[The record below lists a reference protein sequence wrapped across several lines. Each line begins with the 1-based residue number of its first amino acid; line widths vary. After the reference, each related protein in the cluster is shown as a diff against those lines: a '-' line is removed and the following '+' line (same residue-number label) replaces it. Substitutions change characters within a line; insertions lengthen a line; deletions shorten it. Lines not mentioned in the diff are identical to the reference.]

1 MPAPSPLGL
10 GGNAFAKRDHCGG
23 AAVGSAGARAG
34 NGWLQG
40 TGSKRMV
47 GAESAVVEEPTP
59 VATPST
65 GRDGVCGSPQAPQ
78 PLPQPSANCAPADA
92 GPPPCWDHS
101 ASPSRLAAGVSDEGS
116 APSLLSWGD
125 CHGPP
130 PRPPP
135 APGHIAAASG
145 MSACAE
151 KRPPAHPRKDAL
163 QSSRVDGARWARR
176 RPMGRSRTS
185 RPTRARL
192 ASPPNPPRA
201 PPALPS
207 PRARRRRRRTVWRR
221 GARRARH
228 CQQKKAT
235 KYALSLMAMPSEC
248 ISIIMA
254 AVAYRSFPPA
264 GLSCARER
272 FRFFFGGRA
281 RRRLGGAIAIR
292 RARSAPRANETGA
305 RGTADVHFAALIIA
319 GKNATAQRGER
330 TALAR
335 GGGDRGG
342 VRGRHSS
349 ASERPLASYLPRLD
363 LVFARPYG
371 QGRRR
376 ARNADEA
383 NEGHHSLLTSGGMGC
398 VRASEPAQGPLV
410 PACAAV
416 VRLARD
422 ARRATAD
429 RRLFLCCAARVCA

>member
-1 MPAPSPLGL
+1 MAPRRALPPHQATSP
-10 GGNAFAKRDHCGG
+10 R
-23 AAVGSAGARAG
+23 RAG
-34 NGWLQG
+34 CLRAQRKGLPHTREKTRFNAPRW
-40 TGSKRMV
+40 
-47 GAESAVVEEPTP
+47 
-59 VATPST
+59 T
-65 GRDGVCGSPQAPQ
+65 GRAGRGAVRWGGPRP
-78 PLPQPSANCAPADA
+78 A
-92 GPPPCWDHS
+92 GP
-101 ASPSRLAAGVSDEGS
+101 RELA
-116 APSLLSWGD
+116 L
-125 CHGPP
+125 PP
-130 PRPPP
+130 P
-135 APGHIAAASG
+135 
-145 MSACAE
+145 
-151 KRPPAHPRKDAL
+151 
-163 QSSRVDGARWARR
+163 QS
-176 RPMGRSRTS
+176 P
-185 RPTRARL
+185 RARPRR
-192 ASPPNPPRA
+192 SPPRA
-201 PPALPS
+201 
-207 PRARRRRRRTVWRR
+207 ARRRRRRTVWRR
-221 GARRARH
+221 GVRRARH

-235 KYALSLMAMPSEC
+235 KHALSLMAMPSEC

-264 GLSCARER
+264 SSSCARER

-305 RGTADVHFAALIIA
+305 RGTADVHFAAPIIA
-319 GKNATAQRGER
+319 GKNATAPRGER

-335 GGGDRGG
+335 GGGAGCG

-349 ASERPLASYLPRLD
+349 ASERPLASQPPRLD

-398 VRASEPAQGPLV
+398 VRASEPARGPLA
-410 PACAAV
+410 PPCAAV